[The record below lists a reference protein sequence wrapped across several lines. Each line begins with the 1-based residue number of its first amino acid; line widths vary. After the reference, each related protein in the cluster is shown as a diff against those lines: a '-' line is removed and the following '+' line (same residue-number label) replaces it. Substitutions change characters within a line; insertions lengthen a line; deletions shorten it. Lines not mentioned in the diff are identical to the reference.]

1 MEPSSMTSTTS
12 KATIHQVR
20 TFNSTESEASYL
32 PLKTKFPKI
41 FTQCLHA
48 MVWGLLDF
56 DFQLPHTKSEHFSA
70 QFQPEESIDESS
82 HQSEQKRCSF
92 EARLEVF
99 HKFSCA

>member
-1 MEPSSMTSTTS
+1 MVGGTANFLRS
-12 KATIHQVR
+12 
-20 TFNSTESEASYL
+20 
-32 PLKTKFPKI
+32 
-41 FTQCLHA
+41 CLHA

-99 HKFSCA
+99 HKFSSASADRQ